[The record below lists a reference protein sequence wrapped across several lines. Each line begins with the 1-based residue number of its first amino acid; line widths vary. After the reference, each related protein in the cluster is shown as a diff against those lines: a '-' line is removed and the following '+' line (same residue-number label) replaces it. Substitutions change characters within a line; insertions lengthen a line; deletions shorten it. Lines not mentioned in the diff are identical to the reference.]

1 MTKGKVAV
9 RFAVFLC
16 FLFLLAPLKA
26 KAADILNGDRL
37 SGLDR
42 YETSVSISN
51 EGWIDSADTAI
62 ITTGLDFPDA
72 LSAAPLAKKYN
83 APILLTSPN
92 SLNLKVSAELTRLG
106 VTKVFIIGGT
116 GAVSTNI
123 ETQLKSKGI
132 TYTRLSGKDRYET
145 SVAVANAV
153 GVTGNLVVATGENYP
168 DALSIASWAA
178 NNGAPIIL
186 TGCKSIPACT
196 AAYLNSV
203 AGKVSTTYV
212 IGGDGVVSNAV
223 MYKLKNPKRVGGK
236 DRFATNLAV
245 LNTFKGDFDFSK
257 LYIATGN
264 QFPDALSGSA
274 LAAQSKS
281 AIVLSNSGS
290 LPDIK
295 SFIDSVKGSLNS
307 AYVLGGTG
315 AVSDSAVSSLV
326 PPIIAKLDI
335 SVPAASLCVNKQ
347 EKASVNITMIPSNAQ
362 KPAVTFAAAD
372 PNIISIDGS
381 GTITAL
387 NLGVTNLT
395 VSAGV
400 KTSSI
405 QIAVKSGKVI
415 VIDPGHGGWSTGAI
429 AVDGTPE
436 KVLNL
441 EIADKLKIK
450 LQSEGYTVAMTR
462 DDDSYVSLEDRVK
475 VANDLNAD
483 LFISIH
489 NNASA
494 STVSGTETCYSLYR
508 PGIDT
513 SGVYVIAGDNGA
525 VVTNLSGST
534 IGKLSSGQRATF
546 IKEDD
551 EGIHISYNNT
561 EGVVS
566 INDVMVYDSTP
577 CDAAQKSQLLAQ
589 KIDDEM
595 GSLGPVG
602 WERSIKDYNDYV
614 TRYTNGVSVLLEAG
628 FITNSSDYAK
638 ISDSSFQTQ
647 IAQKITDAI
656 DWYFSNG
663 N

>member
-1 MTKGKVAV
+1 MTKGKIAV
-9 RFAVFLC
+9 RFTVFFC
-16 FLFLLAPLKA
+16 FLFLFAPLKA

-37 SGLDR
+37 SGLNR

-51 EGWIDSADTAI
+51 AGWPNSAGTAI
-62 ITTGLDFPDA
+62 ITTGEDFPDA

-83 APILLTSPN
+83 APILLTTPK
-92 SLNLKVSAELTRLG
+92 SLDQGVSNELTKLH
-106 VTKVFIIGGT
+106 VSKVFIVGGT
-116 GAVSTNI
+116 GAVSSNV
-123 ETQLKSKGI
+123 ESQLKSKGI
-132 TYTRLSGKDRYET
+132 TCIRLYGKDRYET

-178 NNGAPIIL
+178 SNGAPIIL
-186 TGCKSIPACT
+186 TQSKSIPTCT
-196 AAYLNSV
+196 ASYLKNV
-203 AGKVSTTYV
+203 AAKVSTTYV
-212 IGGDGVVSNAV
+212 IGGDGVVSNTV

-264 QFPDALSGSA
+264 QFPDAMSGSA

-281 AIVLSNSGS
+281 AIVLSDSGS

-315 AVSDSAVSSLV
+315 AVSDSEVASLI

-347 EKASVNITMIPSNAQ
+347 EKASVDITMIPANAQ

-372 PNIISIDGS
+372 PNIISVDGS

-387 NLGVTNLT
+387 NLGATNLT

-400 KTSSI
+400 KASSI

-441 EIADKLKIK
+441 QIADKLKIK

-462 DDDSYVSLEDRVK
+462 DDDSYVSLEDRAK
-475 VANDLNAD
+475 ISNDLNAD

-494 STVSGTETCYSLYR
+494 STVSGTETCYSLYK

-534 IGKLSSGQRATF
+534 IGKLSSGQSATF

-551 EGIHISYNNT
+551 EGIHINYNNT